1 MVAHLRFTVNM
12 NNYNYYGAT
21 APMNMLGE
29 FDQKECPWNEK
40 TSRIKSSTFHR
51 RRQSKPSEQDRQCSL
66 ARVDQ
71 HKKIKMNKEE
81 KVQC

>member
-40 TSRIKSSTFHR
+40 TSRIKSSTLHR
-51 RRQSKPSEQDRQCSL
+51 RRQK
-66 ARVDQ
+66 
-71 HKKIKMNKEE
+71 
-81 KVQC
+81 